1 MSDQELIA
9 QFCAQRS
16 ENAFAEIVRRHVD
29 HVHSAAMRMV
39 RDPHLAEDITQ
50 AAFVALARSAGNLQN
65 VAVLSSWL
73 HGTVKNLSSSAI
85 RCETRRRRREQEAIA
100 MTGLQDTE
108 NNADWEATAPHLDA
122 ALHAMRAE
130 DRDPLM
136 LRFFERKTAREI
148 AAALKIN
155 EEAAQKRVS
164 RALERLREILA
175 RRGVKVGAAGLCA
188 TLTAN
193 AVQAAPIGLSAGVL
207 AGAKLLASSSLTTS
221 LIGQTKVIAMTALQK
236 TMVTAGIVAAV
247 GGGIY
252 GVNKNLQLRHE
263 LTAAQQDRD
272 AVEQELQATTNQRDE
287 ASKQLAA
294 LQQDVAQLREQTAS
308 IPKLRGEITRLQAA
322 RTREAAA
329 AAYAEDP
336 FTKSVLS
343 LTDRAFELYQ
353 HLLKMPERSIPE
365 LHLLNENDWLQ
376 AVSDADLSDE
386 SGVRKALAKLRSLA
400 KSRFATQTS
409 SALTKYIEAHE
420 GKLPDAMSDLKPYFT
435 KPVDDAALQRYDMLF
450 TGHANDLPKDSWVIT
465 EKAPVDRDF
474 DSHTYVAPYGRTGS
488 YGTGKGS
495 IGDPDAG
502 WATRPSNTTGPI
514 H

>member
-1 MSDQELIA
+1 MTDQELIA

-50 AAFVALARSAGNLQN
+50 AAFVALARSADNLQN

-85 RCETRRRRREQEAIA
+85 RCETRRRRREQEALA
-100 MTGLQDTE
+100 MSDISDSDDYAAWQE
-108 NNADWEATAPHLDA
+108 TAPQLDA

-130 DRDPLM
+130 DRDALM

-148 AAALKIN
+148 AEALKIN

-175 RRGVKVGAAGLCA
+175 RRGVKVGTAGLCA

-193 AVQAAPIGLSAGVL
+193 AVQAAPAGISVGIC
-207 AGAKLLASSSLTTS
+207 AGAKMLASSSLTAS
-221 LIGQTKVIAMTALQK
+221 LIGQTKVIAMTVLQK
-236 TMVTAGIVAAV
+236 TLITAGLVTAV

-252 GVNKNLQLRHE
+252 GVNKNLQLSHD
-263 LTAAQQDRD
+263 LTSAQQDRD
-272 AVEQELQATTNQRDE
+272 AVEQELQATANQRDE

-294 LQQDVAQLREQTAS
+294 LQQDNAQLREQTAS
-308 IPKLRGEITRLQAA
+308 IPKLRGEITRLQTA

-329 AAYAEDP
+329 EAFAEDP

-353 HLLKMPERSIPE
+353 HLLKMPERGIPE

-376 AVSDADLSDE
+376 AVNDADLSDE
-386 SGVRKALAKLRSLA
+386 TGVRKALSKLRSLA

-420 GKLPDAMSDLKPYFT
+420 GKLPDAVSDLKPYFE
-435 KPVDDAALQRYDMLF
+435 KPIAEVALQRYDMLF
-450 TGHANDLPKDSWVIT
+450 TGHTNDVPKDAWVIS

-502 WATRPSNTTGPI
+502 WATRPSNTTGRI